1 MGRLRSLL
9 IPGVDKQLLVRDA
22 TRMMPDL
29 ARRRFIAGGA
39 SLGAL
44 TLLTGCDV
52 TDSFSAE
59 SMLTRISKFNDAVQA
74 AMFNPNALA
83 PTFPESAITKP
94 FPFNAYY
101 ALDDAPT
108 IDGKEWKLEV
118 RGLVDNKK
126 SWTLEELYRLPQ
138 VKQVTRHIC
147 VEGWSAIGSWT
158 GTPLRDFLK
167 IIGADTRAKYC
178 WFQCADVDGY
188 NSPLDMASALHPQT
202 QMTFKFGDEILPRA
216 YGFPM
221 KIRVPTKLG
230 FKNPKYVISME
241 VTNDYKG
248 GYWEDMG
255 YNSFSGSYQRELIF
269 LLPSLRAAAGRGR
282 GWGSIN
288 DSTASEFAEAPPPP
302 TPPHHAQGRVGGG
315 EKSHAA
321 EYLFAI
327 TPSNAIPNSAIDGAC
342 PVNSSKQSAA

>member
-22 TRMMPDL
+22 TRVMPDL

-59 SMLTRISKFNDAVQA
+59 EMLKQISKFNDGVQA
-74 AMFNPNALA
+74 AIFNPNTLA
-83 PTFPESAITKP
+83 PTFAESAITKP

-126 SWTLEELYRLPQ
+126 SWTLEELYQLPQ
-138 VKQVTRHIC
+138 VKQVTRLIC

-167 IIGADTRAKYC
+167 LIGADTRAKYC
-178 WFQCADVDGY
+178 WFQCADMDGY

-202 QMTFKFGDEILPRA
+202 QMTFKFADEILPRA

-255 YNSFSGSYQRELIF
+255 YNSFSGI
-269 LLPSLRAAAGRGR
+269 
-282 GWGSIN
+282 
-288 DSTASEFAEAPPPP
+288 
-302 TPPHHAQGRVGGG
+302 
-315 EKSHAA
+315 
-321 EYLFAI
+321 
-327 TPSNAIPNSAIDGAC
+327 
-342 PVNSSKQSAA
+342 

>member
-1 MGRLRSLL
+1 MGRMRKFL
-9 IPGVDKQLLVRDA
+9 IPGVDKKLLVKDA
-22 TRMMPDL
+22 AKLLPDP

-52 TDSFSAE
+52 LDSSSAE
-59 SMLTRISKFNDAVQA
+59 ELLTKVSKFNDRVQA
-74 AMFNPNALA
+74 MLFNPNTLA
-83 PTFPESAITKP
+83 PEYPESAITRP
-94 FPFNAYY
+94 FPFNGYY
-101 ALDDAPT
+101 ALQDAPN
-108 IDGKEWKLEV
+108 IDGDSWKLEV

-126 SWTLEELYRLPQ
+126 SWTLQELYQLPQ
-138 VKQVTRHIC
+138 VRQITRHVC

-158 GTPLRDFLK
+158 GTPLRHFLEV
-167 IIGADTRAKYC
+167 IGADTRAKYC

-202 QMTFKFGDEILPRA
+202 QMTFKFDGQILPRA

-248 GYWEDMG
+248 GYWEDQG
-255 YNSFSGSYQRELIF
+255 YNSFSGS
-269 LLPSLRAAAGRGR
+269 
-282 GWGSIN
+282 
-288 DSTASEFAEAPPPP
+288 
-302 TPPHHAQGRVGGG
+302 
-315 EKSHAA
+315 
-321 EYLFAI
+321 
-327 TPSNAIPNSAIDGAC
+327 
-342 PVNSSKQSAA
+342 